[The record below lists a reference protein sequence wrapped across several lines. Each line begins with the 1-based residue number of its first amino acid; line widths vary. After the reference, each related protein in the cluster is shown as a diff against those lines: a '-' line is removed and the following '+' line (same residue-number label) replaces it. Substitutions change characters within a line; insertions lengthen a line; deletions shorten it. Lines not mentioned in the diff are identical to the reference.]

1 MGYKIKKVILFI
13 IAISFVLYQIAAFRK
28 INYAIDI
35 SKSINSLAISIFIFF
50 NLKNGKEK
58 NNLIYF
64 LIGVFVFLA
73 FVTDMGY
80 VMLRFKFLPYVFVK
94 SLIDMIYLIIP
105 FVIATVCFFIIKSE
119 WSCVDKK
126 QSFMNFILLFICS
139 YYMLRGIIN
148 IMFPRI
154 LLSLGDL
161 NIIFTSI
168 TLSML
173 LLTLIILLSSNSQ
186 KIIFSN
192 FMTGVTVSLIIFSV
206 VGSVFVYQASTISY
220 SSTVLLDVLY
230 VIPINN
236 IAIAVYLYHRK
247 ENSSIVSNDKDENIK
262 YTLNR
267 SSGYIVTLILFVIM
281 VTDVV
286 LYRLKAL
293 SNSQIL
299 VAFFAMIVYL
309 LIALYYTSLKENKI
323 LLESQLQI
331 NYELEKRVY
340 ERTKELEEKNKEFLK
355 IINTD
360 SLTMLGS
367 RKYLMD
373 ILDSYDEYPIENVI
387 IFIIDIL
394 NFKIINNTS
403 GHKTGDMVLKEVSRR
418 LKNIFKGEKVFRTD
432 SNEFA
437 VLIQDNK
444 NMSQLEDIAQ
454 NITLEL
460 TNLIYIDTDFIN
472 IDVAIGCC
480 KYERNMANYS
490 ELLKNA
496 EYASKEAKIDYKS
509 FNNYRFYDQEMADKI
524 NRKITIEGLL
534 RTINY
539 DDEFAMFFQ
548 PQFSI
553 DGSELIGME
562 SLLRWN
568 SPVLGNVSPGEFIA
582 IAEESNAILKIVQ
595 WTIKKSSEQIKE
607 WNLKYNKNYR
617 ISINIS
623 PKYLKNYD
631 FLSEVKYFVD
641 VKHINPV
648 WLDFEMTE
656 MSVMQAGESICNL
669 FDKLH
674 NMGINISI
682 DDFGTGY
689 SSLSYIKNFNIDKI
703 KISKEL
709 VDNIVTDKNEYMIVN
724 AIIMMSKGLKLETIA
739 EGVEE
744 KEQKDILLELGCD
757 QIQGYYYGR
766 PVNAQDFEKTYLINR
781 I

>member
-1 MGYKIKKVILFI
+1 MGYKIKKIILFI
-13 IAISFVLYQIAAFRK
+13 IAISFVLYQTASFHRF
-28 INYAIDI
+28 NYAIDI
-35 SKSINSLAISIFIFF
+35 AKSVNSLAVSIFIFF
-50 NLKNGKEK
+50 NLKNGKER

-64 LIGVFVFLA
+64 LIGAFVFLV
-73 FVTDMGY
+73 FVTDIGY
-80 VMLRFKFLPYVFVK
+80 VTLRFKCFPYVFVK
-94 SLIDMIYLIIP
+94 SAVDTIYLIIP
-105 FVIATVCFFIIKSE
+105 FVIVTVCFLIIKSE
-119 WSCVDKK
+119 WSYVDKK
-126 QSFMNFILLFICS
+126 QSFMNFIVLFICS
-139 YYMLRGIIN
+139 YCMLRGMIS

-161 NIIFTSI
+161 NIIFTSV
-168 TLSML
+168 TLSIL
-173 LLTLIILLSSNSQ
+173 LLALIMLLSSNSQ
-186 KIIFSN
+186 KIAFSN
-192 FMTGVTVSLIIFSV
+192 FMTAVVVSFIIFSIV
-206 VGSVFVYQASTISY
+206 DSVYAYQVSTISY
-220 SSTVLLDVLY
+220 SSTVLLDSLY
-230 VIPINN
+230 AIPVNIIV
-236 IAIAVYLYHRK
+236 IAICMYKRDI
-247 ENSSIVSNDKDENIK
+247 NRNISSDYKDEIEK
-262 YTLNR
+262 YTPNK

-281 VTDVV
+281 IADVI
-286 LYRLKAL
+286 LYNLKAI
-293 SNSQIL
+293 SSSQIL
-299 VAFFAMIVYL
+299 IAFLAMILYL
-309 LIALYYTSLKENKI
+309 LITLYYTSLKENKV

-340 ERTKELEEKNKEFLK
+340 ERTKELEEKNREFLK

-373 ILDSYDEYPIENVI
+373 ILDSYDEYKTENVI

-394 NFKIINNTS
+394 HFKVINNTS

-444 NMSQLEDIAQ
+444 STAQLVDIAQ

-460 TNLIYIDTDFIN
+460 TDVIYIDTDFIN
-472 IDVAIGCC
+472 IDIAIGCC
-480 KYERNMANYS
+480 KYDSNMEEYS

-496 EYASKEAKIDYKS
+496 EYASKEAKADYKT

-524 NRKITIEGLL
+524 NRRITIESLL

-539 DDEFAMFFQ
+539 DDEFTMFFQ

-568 SPVLGNVSPGEFIA
+568 SPVLGNVSPGEFIP
-582 IAEESNAILKIVQ
+582 IAEESNSILKVVQ
-595 WTIKKSSEQIKE
+595 WTIKRSSEQIKE

-617 ISINIS
+617 IAINIS

-641 VKHINPV
+641 EKQVNPV

-656 MSVMQAGESICNL
+656 MSVMQAGESICDL

-674 NMGINISI
+674 HMGINISI

-689 SSLSYIKNFNIDKI
+689 SSLSYIKNFNVDKI

-739 EGVEE
+739 EGVEK
-744 KEQKDILLELGCD
+744 KEQRDILLELGCN

-766 PVNAQDFEKTYLINR
+766 PVNAQEFEKTYLINR

>member
-1 MGYKIKKVILFI
+1 MIL
-13 IAISFVLYQIAAFRK
+13 
-28 INYAIDI
+28 
-35 SKSINSLAISIFIFF
+35 
-50 NLKNGKEK
+50 
-58 NNLIYF
+58 
-64 LIGVFVFLA
+64 
-73 FVTDMGY
+73 
-80 VMLRFKFLPYVFVK
+80 
-94 SLIDMIYLIIP
+94 
-105 FVIATVCFFIIKSE
+105 
-119 WSCVDKK
+119 
-126 QSFMNFILLFICS
+126 
-139 YYMLRGIIN
+139 
-148 IMFPRI
+148 
-154 LLSLGDL
+154 
-161 NIIFTSI
+161 
-168 TLSML
+168 
-173 LLTLIILLSSNSQ
+173 
-186 KIIFSN
+186 
-192 FMTGVTVSLIIFSV
+192 
-206 VGSVFVYQASTISY
+206 
-220 SSTVLLDVLY
+220 
-230 VIPINN
+230 
-236 IAIAVYLYHRK
+236 
-247 ENSSIVSNDKDENIK
+247 
-262 YTLNR
+262 
-267 SSGYIVTLILFVIM
+267 
-281 VTDVV
+281 
-286 LYRLKAL
+286 
-293 SNSQIL
+293 
-299 VAFFAMIVYL
+299 YL
-309 LIALYYTSLKENKI
+309 LITLYYTSLKENKV

-340 ERTKELEEKNKEFLK
+340 ERTKELEEKNREFLK

-373 ILDSYDEYPIENVI
+373 ILDSYDEYKTENVI

-394 NFKIINNTS
+394 HFKVINNTS

-444 NMSQLEDIAQ
+444 SMAQLVDIAQ

-460 TNLIYIDTDFIN
+460 TDVIYIDTDFIN
-472 IDVAIGCC
+472 IDIAIGCC
-480 KYERNMANYS
+480 KYDSNMEEYS

-496 EYASKEAKIDYKS
+496 EYASKEAKADYKT

-568 SPVLGNVSPGEFIA
+568 SPVLGNVSPGEFIP
-582 IAEESNAILKIVQ
+582 IAEESNAILKVVQ

-617 ISINIS
+617 IAINIS

-641 VKHINPV
+641 EKQVNPV

-656 MSVMQAGESICNL
+656 MSVMQAGESICDL

-674 NMGINISI
+674 HMGINISI

-689 SSLSYIKNFNIDKI
+689 SSLSYIKNFNVDKI

-739 EGVEE
+739 EGVEK
-744 KEQKDILLELGCD
+744 KEQRDILLELGCN

-766 PVNAQDFEKTYLINR
+766 PVNAQEFEKTYLINR